1 MSIHSK
7 FPLGVVPRNLFEER
21 SDISLNE
28 VTRNDML
35 NSLRHMP
42 GGTASLLVTL
52 GIVPR
57 FPLEESQFMKE
68 RTIKGNL
75 RGLYEQLNKNRV
87 RSGLAPFFT
96 EDLDEVGPGK
106 FHSEY
111 YPAPDALSSSTKVR
125 AALDEF
131 IGTCSDD
138 YLRMLCQ
145 TELFYRSNG
154 DVLKGAFNL
163 SSMDRFSDMDIYY
176 FRGNS
181 FPMIKF
187 RFHDESGQEKSL
199 FDAGT
204 IVCTLVIPSWN
215 PYDEMDLWHG
225 NIISSGH
232 HEDFFVQIYDNG
244 AVSLHNRRLFL
255 DEGQYDIA
263 KMFGYAN
270 FGIELP
276 RYQCYDLSGYKSVAT
291 PVYFVKPLF
300 ERFVS
305 DYLSNREGVPR
316 LSSFGEPATDQIIKV
331 VPKEKFLE
339 DCMGRF
345 PNRSEKS
352 LIKDQSK
359 LNQIKF

>member
-1 MSIHSK
+1 MSIHRN
-7 FPLGVVPRNLFEER
+7 FPSGVVPRNLFEER
-21 SDISLNE
+21 SDISLNG

-75 RGLYEQLNKNRV
+75 RGLYEQLNKNRL
-87 RSGLAPFFT
+87 RTGLAPFFT

-125 AALDEF
+125 EALDEF

-163 SSMDRFSDMDIYY
+163 PSMDRFSDMDIYY
-176 FRGNS
+176 LGGNS
-181 FPMIKF
+181 FPMIQF

-215 PYDEMDLWHG
+215 PYEEKDWWDG

-244 AVSLHNRRLFL
+244 AVSLHNRRFRL

-276 RYQCYDLSGYKSVAT
+276 RYQCYDFSCYKSVGT

-305 DYLSNREGVPR
+305 DYLTNREGVPC
-316 LSSFGEPATDQIIKV
+316 LSFSGVSATDQIIKV

-345 PNRSEKS
+345 PNRSEKR
-352 LIKDQSK
+352 LIKDQNK
-359 LNQIKF
+359 LDQIKF